1 VKTII
6 KCNPGWLLVAEYFP
20 LPEEPNHPG
29 FYTTPIIAWEID
41 TRERVTE
48 YRRGDGC
55 YVTRPIT
62 VDGLAPDNTT
72 WAIQRPDGVVECT
85 ITQEV
90 FESAEAFK
98 AVVLSLFEEED
109 DNAP

>member
-1 VKTII
+1 MKTII

-48 YRRGDGC
+48 Y
-55 YVTRPIT
+55 VTRPIT
-62 VDGLAPDNTT
+62 VYGLAPDNTT
-72 WAIQRPDGVVECT
+72 WAIQSPDGVVECT